1 MREIHNDMDKIFRDK
16 LGEYQ
21 EQPPEEIWSGIKSG
35 MGKKSRGIILI
46 PLWQAAAGMALII
59 TAGSIFFY
67 LNRPLQNQLTVVSD
81 SSPKSTE
88 VHSTSEN
95 KSVLPDSKN
104 DLMAESKSS
113 DTQEEVDVMSGQNK
127 ASSVITSAEIF
138 EKFTI
143 SENIYGADL
152 ADKGFDEE
160 HNFHF
165 PSELMSDPYLQ
176 PGRQDAIP
184 RNKKPV
190 NASWDM
196 LTTIFESDMEGEDHQ
211 DQLSLTAQVTPT
223 YSYRDIGNIS
233 SAASE
238 QFNQYESGKI
248 SYSGGL
254 QFGFKTSDR
263 LSFHTGLMYAQL
275 GYNVDQVGAYNVS
288 KADLE
293 TEILFGHNEV
303 STVYETR
310 NSIGTIGSE
319 SRSAEFIGNN
329 NSLSN
334 DKEYLSYDNLPVNVD
349 RTWDAQSVGKIEQY
363 FQYLEVPFLMR
374 YKILD
379 QKLDVNLLGGLST
392 NILVGNK
399 TTLTTDGQSSN
410 LGSSGNVKSIN
421 YMGNM
426 GLGFDYSLGKNL
438 LLTME
443 PQFKYFLNSINKSNL
458 ISNRPYMLG
467 MFTGVRFVW

>member
-1 MREIHNDMDKIFRDK
+1 MREINNDMDKIFRDK
-16 LGEYQ
+16 LGDYQ
-21 EQPPEEIWSGIKSG
+21 EQPPEEIWSGIKAG
-35 MGKKSRGIILI
+35 MGKKSRGMILI
-46 PLWQAAAGMALII
+46 PLWQAAAGIALVI

-67 LNRPLQNQLTVVSD
+67 LNRPLQNQLKVVSD
-81 SSPKSTE
+81 STPKSTE
-88 VHSTSEN
+88 VHSKSEN
-95 KSVLPDSKN
+95 SRVLPDNKN
-104 DLMAESKSS
+104 DLIADSKRS
-113 DTQEEVDVMSGQNK
+113 DTQEDIDVRSGQNEVG
-127 ASSVITSAEIF
+127 SVVSPAESN

-143 SENIYGADL
+143 SGNIYGADL
-152 ADKGFDEE
+152 ADKDFDEE

-196 LTTIFESDMEGEDHQ
+196 LSVDYEPDKEDDNIA
-211 DQLSLTAQVTPT
+211 DQLFLTAQVSPT
-223 YSYRDIGNIS
+223 YSYRDIGNNG
-233 SAASE
+233 SAAAE
-238 QFNQYESGKI
+238 QFNQNESGKI

-263 LSFHTGLMYAQL
+263 LSFHAGLMYAQF

-288 KADLE
+288 KANFENDIVSGLDD
-293 TEILFGHNEV
+293 V
-303 STVYETR
+303 STVYKTQ
-310 NSIGTIGSE
+310 NSIGTIATTSK
-319 SRSAEFIGNN
+319 SAEFVGNN
-329 NSLSN
+329 NSVSSG
-334 DKEYLSYDNLPVNVD
+334 KEYFSYDNLPVAID
-349 RTWDAQSVGKIEQY
+349 RTWEAQSVGKIEQY

-379 QKLDVNLLGGLST
+379 HKLDVNLLGGLST

-399 TTLTTDGQSSN
+399 ATLNTDGQSSN
-410 LGSSGNVKSIN
+410 LGSSGNVKSFN

-426 GLGFDYSLGKNL
+426 GLGFDYSVGKNL
-438 LLTME
+438 LITME
-443 PQFKYFLNSINKSNL
+443 PQFKYFLNSINQRTL